1 MISGKRANRDF
12 RSEQVTVPPNKGWP
26 MEPCIGS
33 GVNAVQADELRGFFD
48 KHGETVE
55 VTGDGDPVYENTNQR
70 KRCLRMRGFADNS

>member
-1 MISGKRANRDF
+1 
-12 RSEQVTVPPNKGWP
+12 